1 MKKIFL
7 VIAILM
13 LSNSLTIN
21 AQLKIFD
28 DNWISIGSLY
38 KGGFGIQVTPNGYT
52 YFQPSC
58 YGP

>member
-1 MKKIFL
+1 
-7 VIAILM
+7 M